1 MPPNHPLASKKINSA
16 LVPNAGS
23 RENVESVHEST
34 ANDSKHV
41 VHPVGNHRLCE
52 GFAGGHG
59 GGAGP
64 PCRVLGPGGGGGEK
78 GGARLVG
85 PRQVLGE
92 GEEGTSPP
100 HDSRHPGN
108 DLGGKGGGVGFITS
122 DEDWFHRFVEPLYS
136 YP

>member
-1 MPPNHPLASKKINSA
+1 MFFGFLFYQFHLSFSI
-16 LVPNAGS
+16 LYGI
-23 RENVESVHEST
+23 
-34 ANDSKHV
+34 
-41 VHPVGNHRLCE
+41 VGLFSITLFFE
-52 GFAGGHG
+52 GVGAGGHG

-64 PCRVLGPGGGGGEK
+64 PCRVLGPGGGGGEE

-100 HDSRHPGN
+100 HDSCHPGN